1 LTGFSEVRQGF
12 IGNSSELARVALLG
26 REHIHTRSGV
36 FDFEPGAENP
46 GGSGEHD
53 AHTPVFMPLRP
64 TPRGR
69 MIFRA
74 IAGALIWLIALVI
87 ALITLD
93 RTQDIER
100 GLLIAA
106 ASFAVSMIVLFV
118 LLAIR
123 RYKERRDVSR

>member
-1 LTGFSEVRQGF
+1 
-12 IGNSSELARVALLG
+12 
-26 REHIHTRSGV
+26 
-36 FDFEPGAENP
+36 
-46 GGSGEHD
+46 
-53 AHTPVFMPLRP
+53 MPLRP

-69 MIFRA
+69 MMFRA
-74 IAGALIWLIALVI
+74 IAGALLWLIALVI

-106 ASFAVSMIVLFV
+106 ASFAVSMIVL
-118 LLAIR
+118 LAIR

>member
-1 LTGFSEVRQGF
+1 
-12 IGNSSELARVALLG
+12 
-26 REHIHTRSGV
+26 
-36 FDFEPGAENP
+36 
-46 GGSGEHD
+46 
-53 AHTPVFMPLRP
+53 M
-64 TPRGR
+64 
-69 MIFRA
+69 FRA
-74 IAGALIWLIALVI
+74 IAGALLWLIALVI

-106 ASFAVSMIVLFV
+106 ASFAVSMIVLLV